1 MTVQTRRTKNI
12 WIGHREIRKSPRTS
26 AVRSPF
32 ATLRWWEWVKI
43 VGAAGVVI
51 LVIALVSG
59 HTPPPVV
66 VAVLLHI
73 FADFT
78 CQSSETAAHK
88 EERGRHLLVHALAA
102 GGIPL
107 AVAGLI
113 TGNPATALTWISV
126 SVVSHYAVDWTRKFG
141 LRQAA
146 LGVILDQ
153 ACHLAT
159 IVALTML
166 LY

>member
-1 MTVQTRRTKNI
+1 MTVQTRGTNNR
-12 WIGHREIRKSPRTS
+12 WIGRREIRESQWTS
-26 AVRSPF
+26 AARPPL
-32 ATLRWWEWVKI
+32 AALRWWEWVKI
-43 VGAAGVVI
+43 VGAAGVVV
-51 LVIALVSG
+51 LVILLVSG

-78 CQSSETAAHK
+78 CQSSETAARK
-88 EERGRHLLVHALAA
+88 EERGRHLLVHALVA
-102 GGIPL
+102 GGVPL
-107 AVAGLI
+107 AVAGLM
-113 TGNPATALTWISV
+113 TGNPATALTWVSV
-126 SVVSHYAVDWTRKFG
+126 GVVSHYAVDWTRKFG

-159 IVALTML
+159 IVVLTML
-166 LY
+166 LR